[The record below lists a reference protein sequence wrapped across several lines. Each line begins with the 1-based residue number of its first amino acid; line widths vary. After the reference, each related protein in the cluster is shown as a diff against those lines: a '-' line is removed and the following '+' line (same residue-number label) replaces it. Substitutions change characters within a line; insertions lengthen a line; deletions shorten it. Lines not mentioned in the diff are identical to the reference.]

1 MVSAQGDWSAAKWLR
16 RGKKREEEWYGP
28 LRHEEYIVVVRGT
41 NYFGLLRVLEHHGT
55 SLSSNCTSRK
65 IFSALIQKL
74 LVKSSTR
81 LYRPS
86 RTLWQ
91 EVFAWLFDITKIFFR
106 LMARSTLKKY
116 IPLVEKEDKIG
127 LERPWIKNIFSRS
140 LMILSRSL
148 ICQNW

>member
-16 RGKKREEEWYGP
+16 RGKKREEEWSSLYDT
-28 LRHEEYIVVVRGT
+28 RNISSSSAVRIT
-41 NYFGLLRVLEHHGT
+41 SCTTLEHHGT

-65 IFSALIQKL
+65 IFSALMQKL

-116 IPLVEKEDKIG
+116 ILLVEKEDKIG

-148 ICQNW
+148 ICQNS